1 MRLSRLA
8 VAALVALAACQ
19 DLVGPGGDPDAPANL
34 TYQLVP
40 SGDPAA
46 PLAVLLTWDVPRS
59 GRAASF
65 NVYGRTGPGDAWL
78 LRATTTSPT
87 FHDAGVPDL
96 EYYVATR
103 DDQGEELGRSDIV
116 SIDLHATVPA
126 PLGLR
131 TISLNTAIQLAW
143 NGNAVDALHGAFDH
157 YRVYSTTYDG
167 TRGVCT
173 SNWVLEGT
181 TASDGFLAGN
191 LVNGVSRCFA
201 VSTITRDGH
210 ESPWSDAR
218 LDTPRFDARNV
229 LVYARD
235 TRPDSAGFLFL
246 DETSH
251 ALGVVA
257 GTVRADLDFTIER
270 HSDGS
275 LWITPARSGSTVALY
290 STQPVLELTSI
301 DLAPS
306 TGFAATALPVR
317 QGFGYVFKLQKT
329 DGVHFAAMRV
339 AFATA
344 DYVVFDWAYQ
354 SAIGNPE
361 LSRSAVGGLRA
372 D

>member
-8 VAALVALAACQ
+8 VAALVALAACE

-34 TYQLVP
+34 TYQLIP

-46 PLAVLLTWDVPRS
+46 PLAVLLTWDIPRS
-59 GRAASF
+59 GRGTSF
-65 NVYGRTGPGDAWL
+65 NVYGRTGAGDAWQ

-103 DDQGEELGRSDIV
+103 DDQANELGRSNV
-116 SIDLHATVPA
+116 VTIDMHANVPA
-126 PLGLR
+126 PLGLH
-131 TISLNTAIQLAW
+131 TLSLNTAIQLAW
-143 NGNAVDALHGAFDH
+143 SGNAVDALQGAFDH

-167 TRGVCT
+167 SRGVCT

-191 LVNGVSRCFA
+191 LVNGASRCFA
-201 VSTITRDGH
+201 VSTVTRDGH

-218 LDTPRFDARNV
+218 LDTPRFDAHNA
-229 LVYARD
+229 LVYATASRS
-235 TRPDSAGFLFL
+235 DSSGFLFL

-251 ALGVVA
+251 ALGVVGA
-257 GTVRADLDFTIER
+257 AARTDLDFTIER
-270 HSDGS
+270 HGDGS
-275 LWITPARSGSTVALY
+275 LWITPARAGSTVALY

-301 DLAPS
+301 DQAPS
-306 TGFAATALPVR
+306 TGFGATALLIRP
-317 QGFGYVFKLQKT
+317 GFGYVFKLQKS
-329 DGVHFAAMRV
+329 DGVHFAAVRI

-361 LSRSAVGGLRA
+361 LSRSAVGGPRA

>member
-8 VAALVALAACQ
+8 VAALVALAACE

-34 TYQLVP
+34 TYQLTP
-40 SGDPAA
+40 SGDPTA
-46 PLAVLLTWDVPRS
+46 PLAVLLVWDIPRS

-65 NVYGRTGPGDAWL
+65 NVYGRTGPGGQWQ

-96 EYYVATR
+96 EYYVAAR
-103 DDQGEELGRSDIV
+103 DDQGDEMGRSNTV

-143 NGNAVDALHGAFDH
+143 NSNAVDALHGAFDH

-167 TRGVCT
+167 SRGVCT

-181 TASDGFLAGN
+181 TASDGFLSGN
-191 LVNGVSRCFA
+191 LVNGSSRCFA
-201 VSTITRDGH
+201 VSTVTRDGH
-210 ESPWSDAR
+210 ESQWSDAR

-229 LVYARD
+229 LVYATAARA
-235 TRPDSAGFLFL
+235 DSSGFLFL

-257 GTVRADLDFTIER
+257 AAARTDLDFAVER
-270 HSDGS
+270 HSDGT
-275 LWITPARSGSTVALY
+275 LWIVPARSGSTVALY
-290 STQPVLELTSI
+290 STQPVIELTSI
-301 DLAPS
+301 DRAPAA
-306 TGFAATALPVR
+306 GFAGTALQLRP
-317 QGFGYVFKLQKT
+317 GFGYVFKLQKS
-329 DGVHFAAMRV
+329 DGVHFAAVRV
-339 AFATA
+339 AFVTA
-344 DYVVFDWAYQ
+344 DYVVFDWSYQ

-361 LSRSAVGGLRA
+361 LSRSSIGGLRA